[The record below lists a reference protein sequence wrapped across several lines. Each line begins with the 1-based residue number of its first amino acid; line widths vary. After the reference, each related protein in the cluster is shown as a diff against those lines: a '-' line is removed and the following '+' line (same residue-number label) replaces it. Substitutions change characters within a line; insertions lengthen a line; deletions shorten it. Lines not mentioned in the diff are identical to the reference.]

1 MADTSGEDP
10 RPFGV
15 ASLMQ
20 ATEGVHFPVSREKL
34 VLERGER
41 DVEFRHGHREK
52 LRVMLLRCGD
62 CEDFA
67 SFEDLLS
74 QIEDLA

>member
-1 MADTSGEDP
+1 MADATGEHP
-10 RPFGV
+10 RRFGV
-15 ASLMQ
+15 AALMQ

-41 DVEFRHGHREK
+41 EVEFRHGHTEK
-52 LRVMLLRCGD
+52 LRVILLRCGD
-62 CEDFA
+62 CEGFA

>member
-1 MADTSGEDP
+1 MADATGEHS

-41 DVEFRHGHREK
+41 DVEFRHGHKEK
-52 LRVMLLRCGD
+52 LRVILLRCD
-62 CEDFA
+62 ECDDFA

-74 QIEDLA
+74 QVEDLA